1 MGIFETE
8 TARAVCA
15 VAQVNWGKK
24 RERQS
29 VAVSEDVH
37 ASKPLFPFLLRSE
50 ASGLIL
56 FTAMNKL
63 LIICYAFL

>member
-1 MGIFETE
+1 M
-8 TARAVCA
+8 CA
-15 VAQVNWGKK
+15 VAQVNWKK
-24 RERQS
+24 KKERERQS

-50 ASGLIL
+50 ASSLIL